1 MRSYRHELKDLKL
14 RGARRFKR
22 KLFWNLKN
30 AYKGPRGYT
39 PLALWTDS
47 REAVTRWDNTWST
60 FKGGQMGEP
69 YIVVLDFH
77 AAARDGAV
85 HPEDIIDLSTLEKI
99 ANYFRGHVPGGDVK
113 NMREQGLGICWKGW
127 RDLWRF
133 MFVVGP
139 NGQRTRLLEHLH
151 PRDDWQYHPSV
162 VATELEQPDLP
173 LSQSSSVSSM

>member
-1 MRSYRHELKDLKL
+1 
-14 RGARRFKR
+14 
-22 KLFWNLKN
+22 
-30 AYKGPRGYT
+30 
-39 PLALWTDS
+39 
-47 REAVTRWDNTWST
+47 
-60 FKGGQMGEP
+60 MGEP

-85 HPEDIIDLSTLEKI
+85 HPEDIIDLSTWEKI
-99 ANYFRGHVPGGDVK
+99 AKYFRGHVPDGDVK
-113 NMREQGLGICWKGW
+113 NMRDQGLGICWKGW

-133 MFVVGP
+133 IFVVGP